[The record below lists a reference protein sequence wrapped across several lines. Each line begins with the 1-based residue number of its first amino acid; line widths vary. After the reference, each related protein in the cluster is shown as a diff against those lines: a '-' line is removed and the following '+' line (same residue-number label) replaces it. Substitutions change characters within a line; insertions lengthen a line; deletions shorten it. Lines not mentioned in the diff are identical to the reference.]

1 METENPVRTQ
11 KYRIVVYTCI
21 QRVFCFDAEF
31 FNMEDDG
38 PLQMAWSE
46 LSFIEKEQEQYAEL
60 RASTEHELEDCRQ
73 RGAALENVMQFA
85 TTFILT
91 SPDYYELLYNINCAQ
106 V

>member
-1 METENPVRTQ
+1 M
-11 KYRIVVYTCI
+11 VYTCI

-31 FNMEDDG
+31 LNMEDDG

-60 RASTEHELEDCRQ
+60 RASTERELEDCRQ

-85 TTFILT
+85 TTIHT
-91 SPDYYELLYNINCAQ
+91 NEP
-106 V
+106 